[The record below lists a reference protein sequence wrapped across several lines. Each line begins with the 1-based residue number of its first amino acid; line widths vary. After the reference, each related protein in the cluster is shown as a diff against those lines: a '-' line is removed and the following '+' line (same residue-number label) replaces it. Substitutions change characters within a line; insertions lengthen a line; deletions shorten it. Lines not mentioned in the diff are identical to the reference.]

1 MHLANEQPSLQNSRS
16 FLSGTPMDLIS
27 RISENF
33 SESAHLKLQSMDALA
48 GPIAAAAEHMV
59 QCLKHDGKI
68 LACGNGGSAADA
80 QHFSAELLNRFE
92 MERPGLAAVALTTDS
107 STLTSIAND
116 YDFDQVFSKQVRALG
131 HADDVL
137 LAISTSG
144 NSRNVIAAIQA
155 AHESQMGVVALTGR
169 NGGNMGEILLPSDI
183 HICVPAT
190 STARIQEVHLL
201 ILHCLCDAID
211 CLLLGVE

>member
-1 MHLANEQPSLQNSRS
+1 
-16 FLSGTPMDLIS
+16 MDLIS

-48 GPIAAAAEHMV
+48 GPIAAAAERMV

-68 LACGNGGSAADA
+68 LACGNGGSAADS

-92 MERPGLAAVALTTDS
+92 MERPGLAAIALTTDT

-116 YDFDQVFSKQVRALG
+116 YDYDQVFSRQVRALG
-131 HADDVL
+131 HADDLL

-144 NSRNVIAAIQA
+144 NSRNVVAAIQA
-155 AHESQMGVVALTGR
+155 AHECQMGVVALTGK
-169 NGGNMGEILLPSDI
+169 NGGKMGEVLAPSDI
-183 HICVPAT
+183 HICVPAS

-201 ILHCLCDAID
+201 TLHCLCDAID